1 MDSDPERPA
10 TLRTRKAVRST
21 VGQVFPPADT
31 ARNEYDFMTAR
42 SIRYSSYL
50 SQPVDLRLSDLDS
63 TNISELLDE
72 GLMLWTPD
80 GDSANDD
87 DGGDDVMFDRGDIKI
102 EDGLQPG
109 LGATAVSSISDRGH
123 IEQRIDEEKMVE
135 KMLTQASG

>member
-10 TLRTRKAVRST
+10 RLRSRKTAGST
-21 VGQVFPPADT
+21 GGQGFPPVDT
-31 ARNEYDFMTAR
+31 TRNEYDFMTAR

-80 GDSANDD
+80 GDSGND

-102 EDGLQPG
+102 EDEPQPG

-123 IEQRIDEEKMVE
+123 IGERIDDEEVVE
-135 KMLTQASG
+135 NMLMQASG